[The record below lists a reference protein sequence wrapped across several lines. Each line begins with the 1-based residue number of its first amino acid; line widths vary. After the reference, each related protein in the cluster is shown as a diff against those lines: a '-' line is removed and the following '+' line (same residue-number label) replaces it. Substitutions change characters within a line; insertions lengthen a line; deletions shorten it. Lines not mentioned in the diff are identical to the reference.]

1 MYQTVP
7 ERFPKLPQNY
17 QKYSKVP
24 KSTKKALTSLPG
36 SKDKIKKAKA
46 TKGGVDG
53 DLPAKLI
60 KEFSS
65 ELAPPLSQLY
75 RVIAQTGKW
84 PSRWKAEQGLPLK
97 KISNP
102 LSEDDLRIISLTPF
116 FSKTFEQLV
125 LDWLLEYVSGQLDNF
140 QYGGRK
146 GTSINHYLI
155 DLITFILYNQD
166 LPETRAV
173 LATMIDFSKAF
184 NRQNH
189 MILVT
194 KLSDMGVP
202 VWLLKIII
210 GFLEDRELV
219 VIFQGAKSES
229 KEMPGGGPQGT
240 VLGMFLFLILINKA
254 GFSDQSKK
262 LGEKLTTAASK
273 RDEISTMHA
282 KYVDDMTA
290 AQAVNLKT
298 DLKIDDQRT
307 WEKPPMRRE
316 RFEQF
321 LPEEKKLVQKQ
332 MKEVSKYAAE
342 NEMKLNKD
350 KTKVMLF
357 NSARQSDFMP
367 KIEVDGQNLDVVEE
381 FKLLGVMISS
391 DLKWQANTEYITKKA
406 YSRLWMLRRLKN
418 LGLKIPSLIKI
429 FTTQI
434 RSVLEFGAVTW
445 HPMLTVANSKSIE
458 RVQKS
463 ALATIFSPN
472 YRSYEEALAQAKL
485 ERLDTRREKLSLSFA
500 KKAAKHPEH
509 SSWFLKQEQNTQ
521 CQTRSF
527 KPPYKSV
534 QARTQRLL
542 RSPVSYFTNLL
553 NAEAAKATVP

>member
-1 MYQTVP
+1 M
-7 ERFPKLPQNY
+7 
-17 QKYSKVP
+17 
-24 KSTKKALTSLPG
+24 
-36 SKDKIKKAKA
+36 
-46 TKGGVDG
+46 
-53 DLPAKLI
+53 
-60 KEFSS
+60 
-65 ELAPPLSQLY
+65 
-75 RVIAQTGKW
+75 
-84 PSRWKAEQGLPLK
+84 PLK
-97 KISNP
+97 KITNP
-102 LSEDDLRIISLTPF
+102 LTEDDLRIISLTPF

-125 LDWLLEYVSGQLDNF
+125 LDWLLKYVGDQLDDF

-146 GTSINHYLI
+146 GTSVNHYLI

-166 LPETRAV
+166 LPEARAV

-189 MILVT
+189 LILAT

-202 VWLLKIII
+202 GWLLKIII
-210 GFLEDRELV
+210 GFLEERELV
-219 VIFQGAKSES
+219 VIFQGATSKS

-254 GFSDQSKK
+254 GFTNQSKK

-273 RDEISTMHA
+273 REEISTMHA

-298 DLKIDDQRT
+298 DLQTDDQRM
-307 WEKPPMRRE
+307 WEKPPMKRD

-321 LPEEKKLVQKQ
+321 LPEEKNLVQKQ
-332 MKEVSKYAAE
+332 MKDVSKYALE

-367 KIEVDGQNLDVVEE
+367 IIEVDGQNIEVVED

-406 YSRLWMLRRLKN
+406 YSRLWMIRRLKN
-418 LGLKIPSLIKI
+418 LGLNISSLVKV
-429 FTTQI
+429 FTTQV

-445 HPMLTVANSKSIE
+445 HPMLTIENSKSIE

-463 ALATIFSPN
+463 ALATILSPYYKN
-472 YRSYEEALAQAKL
+472 YDEALAQTKL
-485 ERLDTRREKLSLSFA
+485 ERLDKRREKLSLSFA
-500 KKAAKHPEH
+500 KKAAKHPQH
-509 SSWFLKQEQNTQ
+509 SSWFMKLEQNTQ
-521 CQTRSF
+521 FQTRSF
-527 KPPYKSV
+527 KPPYKTV
-534 QARTQRLL
+534 QGRTQRLL
-542 RSPVSYFTNLL
+542 KSPVPYFTTLL
-553 NAEAAKATVP
+553 NTEATKSIVK